1 MISLNF
7 ITGKLDTVS
16 FTAFPMAPIQCSEP
30 TGFLPSFIIVKEFAE
45 MKFIAVELTD
55 EIMNWVIKK
64 IFKNVHSSFVR
75 SYIGISS
82 I

>member
-30 TGFLPSFIIVKEFAE
+30 TGFLPSFIIVKEFGE
-45 MKFIAVELTD
+45 REFIAVELTG
-55 EIMNWVIKK
+55 EIMNWVIMKL
-64 IFKNVHSSFVR
+64 FKDVR
-75 SYIGISS
+75 SPFVLFYI
-82 I
+82 

>member
-30 TGFLPSFIIVKEFAE
+30 TGFLPSFITVKEFGE
-45 MKFIAVELTD
+45 REFIAVELTG
-55 EIMNWVIKK
+55 EIMNWVIMKL
-64 IFKNVHSSFVR
+64 FKDVR
-75 SYIGISS
+75 SPFVLLYI
-82 I
+82 